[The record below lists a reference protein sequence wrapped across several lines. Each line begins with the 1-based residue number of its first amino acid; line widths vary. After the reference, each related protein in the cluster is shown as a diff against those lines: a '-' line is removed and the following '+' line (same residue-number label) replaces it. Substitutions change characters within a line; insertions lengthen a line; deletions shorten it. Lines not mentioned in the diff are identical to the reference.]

1 MPEMSEMTETI
12 LEAFCQKALWQ
23 RPKKK
28 TFNTNFSY
36 PPPRLTASLMVRLIY
51 RFLFPEDLAK
61 IRRNFAPDSTLI
73 VLSAT
78 GRIVSPNK
86 RVAKAVSFAKLQC
99 LYCARRDKREAT

>member
-1 MPEMSEMTETI
+1 MPEISEMTEMI

-23 RPKKK
+23 QPKKK

-36 PPPRLTASLMVRLIY
+36 SPPRLTASLMVRLIY
-51 RFLFPEDLAK
+51 RFLFSEDLAK
-61 IRRNFAPDSTLI
+61 IHHNFTPDGTVT

-86 RVAKAVSFAKLQC
+86 RVAKAVSYTNLQC
-99 LYCARRDKREAT
+99 LY